1 MMENVE
7 DNALIA
13 RCRNRFIDDNQLSYC
28 RVKVTNENIDKINKV
43 SMFFNRKRIGTNL
56 SALIG
61 SEVYLILGGGVRVIR
76 DRKDV
81 NTNLIE
87 MEWNSL
93 LRAIDCLSDK

>member
-1 MMENVE
+1 MENVE

>member
-1 MMENVE
+1 MEDMK
-7 DNALIA
+7 DNALKVQF
-13 RCRNRFIDDNQLSYC
+13 RNRLRDDCQLSYC
-28 RVKVTNENIDKINKV
+28 RVQINNASISKINEV
-43 SMFFNRKRIGTNL
+43 SMFFDGRIVNTDLNV
-56 SALIG
+56 LI
-61 SEVYLILGGGVRVIR
+61 ILGGGVRVIR

>member
-1 MMENVE
+1 MEDMK
-7 DNALIA
+7 DNALKVQF
-13 RCRNRFIDDNQLSYC
+13 RNRLRDDCQLSYC
-28 RVKVTNENIDKINKV
+28 RVQINNASISKINEV
-43 SMFFNRKRIGTNL
+43 SMFFDGRIVNTDRNV
-56 SALIG
+56 LIG
-61 SEVYLILGGGVRVIR
+61 SEIFLILGGGVRVIR